1 MCRKGKGEPRMD
13 INERI
18 AKAQENLEKLE
29 KTLERHT
36 SRYNKLVALKESGK
50 LTKKYLETNNPQ
62 YWLMDDIER
71 AADDMARTQ
80 KKIDNQ
86 SAKIAEMVG
95 KIEKT
100 EKELSKLPPVLKKLQ
115 SELEA
120 RWNKQDPEHKK
131 ENKLEARSYVLDLVR
146 RVKAK
151 VGEITDYD
159 GIRLDS
165 NGYSLNGIVKGT
177 QGSAVLETILAGGY
191 NIQRLHFR
199 TLVK

>member
-1 MCRKGKGEPRMD
+1 MYRKGKGEPRMD

-18 AKAQENLEKLE
+18 AKAQENLEKME

-36 SRYNKLVALKESGK
+36 ARYNQLVALKESGK
-50 LTKKYLETNNPQ
+50 LTKKYLETANPE
-62 YWLMDDIER
+62 YWLTVDIEW

-131 ENKLEARSYVLDLVR
+131 ENKLAARLYVLDLVR

-159 GIRLDS
+159 GISLDS

-191 NIQRLHFR
+191 NIQRLHCR